1 MNQSTKTALAIVAV
15 IALAGAFWLLLLGPK
30 REEANKLAEL
40 TSSLRSEVSQEQQR
54 AEVAV
59 AAKREFP
66 RLYGELVLLGKAVPG
81 EAATPSLLVQLS
93 SISRGA
99 GTRFQSIAL
108 KSGEEAAAP
117 VAAATGS
124 ELPPI
129 GAGPG
134 PAGLSAL
141 PYDLQFNGQFF
152 DIADF
157 IEGLNSLVETKDG
170 VVVSKGRLIT
180 IDGFNMAPNGEE
192 GSAPGELATTFD
204 VSTYV
209 IPPGQ
214 GLTAGATA
222 AGPST
227 TTSGQP

>member
-1 MNQSTKTALAIVAV
+1 MSQATKTALAIVGV
-15 IALAGAFWLLLLGPK
+15 VVLAGAFWLLLLGPK
-30 REEANKLAEL
+30 REEADTLAEQ
-40 TSSLRSEVSQEQQR
+40 TSSLRAALSQEQQR
-54 AEVAV
+54 ALAGL

-66 RLYGELVLLGKAVPG
+66 RLYGELVLLGKAIPS
-81 EAATPSLLVQLS
+81 EAATPSLLVQLN
-93 SISRGA
+93 SISREA
-99 GTRFQSIAL
+99 GTQFHSIAL

-117 VAAATGS
+117 VAATTGS

-152 DIADF
+152 DVADF
-157 IEGLNSLVETKDG
+157 IEGLDSLVETRDG
-170 VVVSKGRLIT
+170 VVVARGRLIT

-192 GSAPGELATTFD
+192 GAAPGELATDFD

-209 IPPGQ
+209 TPPGQ